1 MHPIQSFPPASKQK
15 LLFLEEF
22 LTEHTSSFPAQ
33 RKGSVGAATSADPTA
48 QGWLVRTCSSILSP
62 HDALFFF
69 LLAFLVILL
78 GWECPMMSALFLGK
92 RKIELLDFSLTFQM
106 FQVRTWTLIKKEIFE
121 NSFNHSPCSQI
132 DIQLPDSVHFKLWRL
147 IHSFV
152 YSTDIHWWFLVPGTT
167 REERYAYRGLWK
179 SAW

>member
-1 MHPIQSFPPASKQK
+1 MKKKGGANNAFPLLFFLRSTCQNADLERKISKKVILYIIHPMQSFPPASKQK

-33 RKGSVGAATSADPTA
+33 RKGSVGAAISADPTA

-62 HDALFFF
+62 HNALFFF

-106 FQVRTWTLIKKEIFE
+106 FQVRT
-121 NSFNHSPCSQI
+121 
-132 DIQLPDSVHFKLWRL
+132 
-147 IHSFV
+147 
-152 YSTDIHWWFLVPGTT
+152 
-167 REERYAYRGLWK
+167 
-179 SAW
+179 

>member
-1 MHPIQSFPPASKQK
+1 MKKKRGANNAFPLLFFLRSTCQNADLERKISKKVILYIIHPMQSFPPASKQK
-15 LLFLEEF
+15 LLFPEAF

-62 HDALFFF
+62 HNALFFF

-92 RKIELLDFSLTFQM
+92 R
-106 FQVRTWTLIKKEIFE
+106 
-121 NSFNHSPCSQI
+121 
-132 DIQLPDSVHFKLWRL
+132 
-147 IHSFV
+147 
-152 YSTDIHWWFLVPGTT
+152 
-167 REERYAYRGLWK
+167 ER
-179 SAW
+179 